1 MIVAESMMRFR
12 SSFIHRFQVDW
23 TDSEWW
29 QVAREETWKVMEEY
43 SRAGKIRALGISN
56 HCALSPPYM
65 RRYM

>member
-1 MIVAESMMRFR
+1 M
-12 SSFIHRFQVDW
+12 DW

-56 HCALSPPYM
+56 HCALSTSLFYIVVQN
-65 RRYM
+65 